1 MVCAHCSLLLSYL
14 ENLTQ
19 FHNQSRQMTIPL
31 SQIFVISF
39 SYLCILF
46 GSAYFAEK
54 GLIPKSITQHRFIR
68 VVSLGVYAGAIAFYG
83 SIGLAAQ
90 FGPSYLLYFLGSS
103 AAFLVA
109 PLIMNP
115 LGKVALAH
123 KLGSLADVFA
133 FRYPAPWV
141 GGLITLLMLL
151 GVLPLIALQI
161 HAVSGSIHLLN
172 QDIGTNGLEVIF
184 CILMTVF
191 AILFGARH
199 VSTRDKHEGLIFAL
213 AIESIFKFL
222 AFAALAFYAI
232 YGVFGSIEAVN
243 IWLNTSYWTEHTQ
256 LSLAAGP
263 SRSMLLMFFAFA
275 IAAPHLFH
283 ILLTENNDETLII
296 ASRWGFPLYMLGLS
310 LCIPPIL
317 WAANKLGI
325 ESSPEFH
332 AISLGLAS
340 SNQPITIL
348 GFIGGFAAASGVL
361 IVITLALASMSI
373 NHIMLP
379 LYRPNPKVN
388 FLRFVLNARRA
399 LIIGIITAAFLLNQ
413 LFDDQQTLISLGIVT
428 FVAVLQFLPGLVGT
442 FYWRD
447 ANTKGLVAGL
457 LGGFTVWLL
466 MLFLPLMG
474 DIVSSFRIDA
484 SLVFEPS
491 QQVWHKATL
500 ISLSINCLAFVIVSL
515 LSKANIE
522 ELKAADECIG
532 ISPIQLYQGELQL
545 SSVTEME
552 MHLSLAI
559 EPEPASHLINEA
571 LSELSLKNNE
581 SRPFA
586 LIRIRN
592 NIESNLT
599 TTVGQTLAHI
609 IISRFL
615 PLKKHMPGDIVSES
629 VQSMEHRFEIHQAEL
644 TGLAAELNNLRRY
657 HRQLLQDLPTAVCS
671 IDSNYTV
678 LTWNLAMEELTGI
691 HSEEIVDR
699 AISTLVSEW
708 YQLLVDFT
716 NTASLDRMKVEFKI
730 RNSHRLLYL
739 HKSLIESDVN
749 QGEIII
755 VIEDITDEQKL
766 EQQLL
771 HNQRL
776 ASIGQLAAGVAHE
789 IGNPITGIA
798 CLAQNI
804 KLDSDQPELLQISD
818 EILEQTN
825 RISSILKSLVHF
837 GHSGRPDMKQP
848 LAPVVLRQCIN
859 EAINL
864 LNLSSDH
871 KGINYINRCEIDLKV
886 LGDGQRLLQ
895 VFINLLTNARDA
907 SKENDEVIIVGKL
920 VEGTIVID
928 IIDRGHGIAAEDRQ
942 KVFEAFYTT
951 KDPGQGTGLGL
962 AIVITIIEEHHGA
975 ISTEAN
981 ESGGTKVSI
990 KLPYLEKTL
999 ESDLENELKNDT

>member
-1 MVCAHCSLLLSYL
+1 MNISLA
-14 ENLTQ
+14 
-19 FHNQSRQMTIPL
+19 
-31 SQIFVISF
+31 QIFIISF

-46 GSAYFAEK
+46 GSAYLAEK
-54 GLIPKSITQHRFIR
+54 GLLPKSITQHRFIR

-103 AAFLVA
+103 AAFLIA

-123 KLGSLADVFA
+123 KLGSLADVFS

-141 GGLITLLMLL
+141 GGLVTILMLL

-172 QDIGTNGLEVIF
+172 QDISTKILEFIF
-184 CILMTVF
+184 CILISIF

-222 AFAALAFYAI
+222 AFMALAFYAI
-232 YGVFGSIEAVN
+232 YGVFGGIDELN
-243 IWLNTSYWTEHTQ
+243 TWLNTNSAWSEHTQ
-256 LSLAAGP
+256 LALEAGP

-283 ILLTENNDETLII
+283 ILLTENNDATLII

-317 WAANKLGI
+317 WAANMLGI
-325 ESSPEFH
+325 DASPEFH
-332 AISLGLAS
+332 AISLGIAS
-340 SNQPITIL
+340 SNQPVTIL

-388 FLRFVLNARRA
+388 FLHFVLNARRA
-399 LIIGIITAAFLLNQ
+399 LIIGIIIAAYLLNL
-413 LFDDQQTLISLGIVT
+413 LFDDQQPLVSLGIVT
-428 FVAVLQFLPGLVGT
+428 FVAITQFLPGLIGA
-442 FYWRD
+442 FYWRE

-457 LGGFTVWLL
+457 VAGFTVWFL

-474 DIVSSFRIDA
+474 DIVSSFRIDI

-500 ISLSINCLAFVIVSL
+500 ISLSFNFLAFVIVSFV
-515 LSKANIE
+515 SRANSE
-522 ELKAADECIG
+522 ELSAADECIG
-532 ISPIQLYQGELQL
+532 RSPIQPYQGELQL
-545 SSVTEME
+545 ASVGDIENSMA
-552 MHLSLAI
+552 LAV
-559 EPEPASHLINEA
+559 EQESASRLIDAA
-571 LSELSLKNNE
+571 LEELSMKRNE

-586 LIRIRN
+586 LMRIRN

-599 TTVGQTLAHI
+599 TTVGQTLAHLI
-609 IISRFL
+609 VSRFL
-615 PLKKHMPGDIVSES
+615 PLRKNSPGDVVSES
-629 VQSMEHRFEIHQAEL
+629 VQSIEHRFENHQIEL

-671 IDSNYTV
+671 VDSNYKV
-678 LTWNLAMEELTGI
+678 LTWNKAMEDLTSI
-691 HSEEIVDR
+691 YSEEVVDR
-699 AISTLVSEW
+699 EITVLVSEW
-708 YQLLVDFT
+708 HQMLVDFIET
-716 NTASLDRMKVEFKI
+716 PSLDRIKVEFEI
-730 RNSHRLLYL
+730 RNSQRLLYL

-755 VIEDITDEQKL
+755 VIEDITDEQRL
-766 EQQLL
+766 DRQLM

-804 KLDSDQPELLQISD
+804 KIDSDQEELHEISD

-825 RISSILKSLVHF
+825 RVSSILKSLVHF
-837 GHSGRPDMKQP
+837 AHSGTPHTQ
-848 LAPVVLRQCIN
+848 LVSAPVVLRQCIN

-864 LNLSSDH
+864 LNLSTDH
-871 KGINYINRCEIDLKV
+871 KGINYINRCDMELKV

-907 SKENDEVIIVGKL
+907 SSENEEVIIVGEL
-920 VEGTIVID
+920 VEDSIIID

-951 KDPGQGTGLGL
+951 KDPGKGTGLGL

-990 KLPYLEKTL
+990 KLPYLE
-999 ESDLENELKNDT
+999 SDLKDGLEKEA